1 MLSIMTLQFQT
12 KESRNSFALSA
23 TERRIQ
29 QISQPLSAQS
39 TASASIKSITLST
52 ALVVTAPM
60 SAGTKMQELNIE
72 LQSHSQERLSAW
84 TKQRKE
90 LWSHTQ
96 LATTGHVAQRA

>member
-1 MLSIMTLQFQT
+1 VLSIMTLQLQT
-12 KESRNSFALSA
+12 KESQSSFASSA

-29 QISQPLSAQS
+29 QTSQPLSAQS
-39 TASASIKSITLST
+39 TASASIRSITLFT
-52 ALVVTAPM
+52 ALAVTAPM

-72 LQSHSQERLSAW
+72 LRSHSQERLSAW

-96 LATTGHVAQRA
+96 LATTGHVVQRA

>member
-1 MLSIMTLQFQT
+1 VLSIMTLHLQI
-12 KESRNSFALSA
+12 KESRSSFASSA

-39 TASASIKSITLST
+39 TASASTRSITLFT
-52 ALVVTAPM
+52 ALAVTEPM

-84 TKQRKE
+84 TKQRKV

-96 LATTGHVAQRA
+96 LVTTGHVAQRA

>member
-1 MLSIMTLQFQT
+1 MLSIMTFQLQT
-12 KESRNSFALSA
+12 KESRSSFASSA

-72 LQSHSQERLSAW
+72 LQNHSQERLSAW
-84 TKQRKE
+84 TRQRKE